1 MTRDETLARA
11 GLLIG
16 KVRSAEYG
24 DSQQMHARIAAIWS
38 AILGHPV
45 TPWQVT
51 LMMAGLKIARLSHAH
66 QSEDGWV
73 DAVGYLALGSE
84 LAGGHE

>member
-11 GLLIG
+11 GLLVGTIRAG
-16 KVRSAEYG
+16 EYG
-24 DSQQMHARIAAIWS
+24 DSRMMHARIAAIWS

-45 TPWQVT
+45 KPWQVT

-84 LAGGHE
+84 LAGVHE